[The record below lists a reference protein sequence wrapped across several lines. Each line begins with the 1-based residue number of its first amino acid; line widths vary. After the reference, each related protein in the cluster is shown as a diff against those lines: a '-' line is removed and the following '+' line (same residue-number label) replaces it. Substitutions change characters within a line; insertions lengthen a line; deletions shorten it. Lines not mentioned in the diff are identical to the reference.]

1 MDPARRALCVALD
14 GSDRRWIE
22 EMAAMLAPHSGWL
35 KVGLEAFTAHGPEL
49 VTAINDVGGS
59 VFLDL
64 KLHDIPN
71 TVEAAARQLAKA
83 GARWVTVHGAGGR
96 ETVTAAVAGLS
107 EASDGRAGAL
117 VVTALTSLD
126 DRDLAEVGMA
136 DTVSEQ
142 VKRMALLAAK
152 AEAEGVICA
161 PKEAVMVKAVAPEL
175 LVVTPGIRLRGADTH
190 DQKRVSTPAEALRA
204 GADLLVMGRAIT
216 GAADPVAAVGELE
229 SDLGLSGLL

>member
-1 MDPARRALCVALD
+1 MVIPVLVALD
-14 GSDRRWIE
+14 VASLEQAETLARRLLGRV
-22 EMAAMLAPHSGWL
+22 AGF
-35 KVGLEAFTAHGPEL
+35 KVGLELLMGHGPQ
-49 VTAINDVGGS
+49 AVGRVASLGS
-59 VFLDL
+59 PVFADA

-136 DTVSEQ
+136 GTVSEQ

>member
-1 MDPARRALCVALD
+1 
-14 GSDRRWIE
+14 
-22 EMAAMLAPHSGWL
+22 
-35 KVGLEAFTAHGPEL
+35 
-49 VTAINDVGGS
+49 
-59 VFLDL
+59 
-64 KLHDIPN
+64 
-71 TVEAAARQLAKA
+71 
-83 GARWVTVHGAGGR
+83 TVHGAGGR

-136 DTVSEQ
+136 GTVSEQ